1 MYGAIVWL
9 LCMNSFTW
17 REKVSDC
24 CDAVSRGER
33 QCLLCINSLMT
44 SCILTVWCGERQCLT
59 VLYQQFDVERTQC
72 LLCIDSL
79 MCRDDCCLWTVDVER
94 HSVCMVSTVWCRE
107 RWLLCINSLMWRDTV
122 SFVYRQFDVERD
134 DRCVS
139 TVWCRE
145 RQCLTVMYQQ
155 FDVER
160 HSVGCVF
167 LQPLPLALPLVLCDV
182 PSV

>member
-72 LLCIDSL
+72 LSCIDSL
-79 MCRDDCCLWTVDVER
+79 MCRDDCWLWTV
-94 HSVCMVSTVWCRE
+94 WCGE
-107 RWLLCINSLMWRDTV
+107 TQCLYGIDSLMSREMTV
-122 SFVYRQFDVERD
+122 V
-134 DRCVS
+134 
-139 TVWCRE
+139 
-145 RQCLTVMYQQ
+145 YQQ

-160 HSVGCVF
+160 HSVFCVSTVWCGERW
-167 LQPLPLALPLVLCDV
+167 PLCINSLMWRETVSYCYVSTVWCGETQCRLCIFAAPPAP
-182 PSV
+182 PSSCTLWCA